1 MLKTQIAQG
10 KGGRAI
16 LADSITMT
24 TPEDAGAIVV
34 CGSHGGSSSAA
45 FALEVPLAAVFFNDA
60 GVGKDRA
67 GIVALD
73 ILQERGVAAGAVAH
87 TSARIGDSAT
97 PGERRHFVSQSRSTR
112 AWSQGRHAAQ
122 CRVERAD
129 RALTARQRT
138 RHAITRFSVSSAL
151 ERCRSEARCGIQRLA
166 YVRPCARARRRDRH
180 PGRAPICGPR
190 AHRGSVLYAL

>member
-1 MLKTQIAQG
+1 MLKTQVAQG
-10 KGGRAI
+10 QGGRVI

-87 TSARIGDSAT
+87 ASARIGDSRDT
-97 PGERRHFVSQSRSTR
+97 WDNGVISYLNP
-112 AWSQGRHAAQ
+112 AA
-122 CRVERAD
+122 RVLGLKAGLRLSV
-129 RALTARQRT
+129 ALNELIAR
-138 RHAITRFSVSSAL
+138 
-151 ERCRSEARCGIQRLA
+151 
-166 YVRPCARARRRDRH
+166 
-180 PGRAPICGPR
+180 
-190 AHRGSVLYAL
+190 

>member
-73 ILQERGVAAGAVAH
+73 ILQERDVAAGAVAH
-87 TSARIGDSAT
+87 TSARTVIPAT
-97 PGERRHFVSQSRSTR
+97 PGITASFRISILQHACLVSGS
-112 AWSQGRHAAQ
+112 ACG
-122 CRVERAD
+122 
-129 RALTARQRT
+129 
-138 RHAITRFSVSSAL
+138 SVS
-151 ERCRSEARCGIQRLA
+151 R
-166 YVRPCARARRRDRH
+166 
-180 PGRAPICGPR
+180 
-190 AHRGSVLYAL
+190 